1 MHEHRRTRYA
11 SRTRPLVRR
20 RDGRVE
26 VPRDP
31 WSRSS
36 HDLALS
42 VGWRP
47 QG

>member
-1 MHEHRRTRYA
+1 MTEHRRTRYA
-11 SRTRPLVRR
+11 TRTRQLVRHH
-20 RDGRVE
+20 DGRVE

-31 WSRSS
+31 WSRTA